1 MGGEE
6 KETKG
11 MRYSRKSLFRF
22 PEEMLLCQAP
32 RQKDCG
38 SDRVS
43 EGVIT
48 TLEER
53 NIRTRDGGGGY
64 LS

>member
-1 MGGEE
+1 
-6 KETKG
+6 
-11 MRYSRKSLFRF
+11 
-22 PEEMLLCQAP
+22 MLLCQAP

-38 SDRVS
+38 SVRVL

-53 NIRTRDGGGGY
+53 NIRTRDGGGGTCLDRLRY
-64 LS
+64 TEAGENRTVA